1 MINYLRCVW
10 MRINVKTAISFYR
23 NGLKRREHETDYL
36 KLGKQIKWFHGSPSE
51 LSHKFG
57 ENTEYDYDRTH
68 LWNENR
74 NNEEEQNA

>member
-23 NGLKRREHETDYL
+23 NGLKRREYKTDYL
-36 KLGKQIKWFHGSPSE
+36 KLGKQIKWFHGWPSE
-51 LSHKFG
+51 LSHKFD
-57 ENTEYDYDRTH
+57 ENIEYDYDRTH

-74 NNEEEQNA
+74 NNEEE